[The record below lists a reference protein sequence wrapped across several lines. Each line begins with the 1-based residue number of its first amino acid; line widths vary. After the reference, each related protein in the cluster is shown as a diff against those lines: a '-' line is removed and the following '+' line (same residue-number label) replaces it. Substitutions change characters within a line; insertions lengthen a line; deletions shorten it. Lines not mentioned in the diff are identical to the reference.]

1 MTSPWVSRAL
11 IVLLVAAIMLL
22 LSERRTRV
30 DAQDGWARAD
40 RRADSLRAVIDHR
53 LQVVDRRTEDA
64 IDSMRQY
71 HDSVLAD
78 ILMREDPYIRLREA
92 SRHLPVSDKWRYMG
106 VVAVRFD
113 TAAAR

>member
-1 MTSPWVSRAL
+1 MNRSW
-11 IVLLVAAIMLL
+11 ILLVLIGLLIGAVILL

-30 DAQDGWARAD
+30 NAQAGWAQAD
-40 RRADSLRAVIDHR
+40 RRADSLRGVIDHR
-53 LQVVDRRTEDA
+53 LQVVDKRTEDA
-64 IDSMRQY
+64 IDSIRQY

-78 ILMREDPYIRLREA
+78 ILRREDPYIRHREA
-92 SRHLPVSDKWRYMG
+92 ARHLPVSDKWRYMG